1 MMNQVVKLRPGQQKI
16 LRYQEGRMGVS
27 AVPGSGKTWTLSY
40 LAARLIQSGAID
52 PDQEI
57 LVVTLVNAAVDNFSN
72 RISIQLQAENLLP
85 GFGYRVRTLHGL
97 ANDIVRERPDLA
109 GLSTHY
115 KIIDEVESTRIKR
128 RIARDWLDT
137 HIDFF
142 EPYLEYEEYQKE
154 KIYENN
160 YNLPAMIESIA
171 NAFIRFAKDRQLT
184 PIALRR
190 LLSETP
196 IALPLVEMGT
206 DIYARYQ
213 EALHY
218 RGSVDFDDLIRL
230 ALHCLKTDPS
240 LVTLLRKRWPYVLED
255 EAQDSSL
262 LQQEILSLL
271 TGSDGNWVRVG
282 DPNQAIY
289 ETFTTASPQYLL
301 DFLERPDVEERS
313 LPESGRST
321 LSIIDLANYLIE
333 WTRKEHPNPDARR
346 ALNPPMIQPTPPGDP
361 QPNPPNCPE
370 CIQFIEREFSPD
382 QEVQFVVDWV
392 EDWLTENPDK
402 TIAVLSPR
410 NARGFKFVDELNER
424 GIPYM
429 DSLLQ
434 STSATR
440 LSTGAIANIMN
451 YLSDPKSSSK
461 LALAYQV
468 WRRAERENEE
478 RWKFHTKVSKVIR
491 SCKKVEDYLWHL
503 GADDWINQIDEE
515 EDNPEVYD
523 ELYAFRDVVRRW
535 QSTIFLPIDQ
545 LLLTVSQDLFL
556 DSAELALAH
565 KLSTLLRQFSDA
577 HPDWRLPEF
586 TDELANIAKN
596 ERKYL
601 GFSQEDEAFNP
612 DLYPG
617 RVVVATM
624 HKAKGLEWDCVF
636 LTSVNNYNFPSGHEY
651 DQFQSEKWFVK
662 DHLNLE
668 AEVLAQLKTL
678 IQGNAFDWYKP
689 GEASLESRQEFIRER
704 LRLFFVGITRA
715 RRWLIVTWNTGRTS
729 RKNVPAL
736 PFLELLNRLEE
747 KP

>member
-1 MMNQVVKLRPGQQKI
+1 MREQIMKLRPGQQQI
-16 LRYQEGRMGVS
+16 LRYRDGKMGVS

-40 LAARLIQSGAID
+40 LAAKLIQSGAVD

-72 RISIQLQAENLLP
+72 RISTQLQAENLLP
-85 GFGYRVRTLHGL
+85 GFGYRIRTLHGL
-97 ANDIVRERPDLA
+97 ANDIVRERPELA
-109 GLSTHY
+109 GLGTEY
-115 KIIDEVESTRIKR
+115 QIIDEVESTRIKR
-128 RIARDWLDT
+128 RIAKDWLDT

-142 EPYLEYEEYQKE
+142 EPYLDYHAYQKE

-171 NAFIRFAKDRQLT
+171 NAFIRFSKDRQLT
-184 PIALRR
+184 PDKLRNM
-190 LLSETP
+190 LGETE
-196 IALPLVEMGT
+196 IALPLVEMGA

-230 ALHCLKTDPS
+230 ALRCLRSDPS
-240 LVTLLRKRWPYVLED
+240 LVTLLRNRWPYILED

-262 LQQEILSLL
+262 LQQEILSTLA
-271 TGSDGNWVRVG
+271 GPIGNWVRVG

-301 DFLERPDVEERS
+301 NFLERVDVEDRS

-321 LSIIDLANYLIE
+321 LSIIDLANTLIE
-333 WTRKEHPNPDARR
+333 WVREEHPNPDARQ
-346 ALNPPMIQPTPPGDP
+346 ALNPPLIQPTPPDDP
-361 QPNPPNCPE
+361 QPNPTDCKE
-370 CIQFIEREFSPD
+370 CIQFVEREFSPD
-382 QEVQFVVDWV
+382 QEIQFVVDKV
-392 EDWLTENPDK
+392 EDWLEENPDN
-402 TIAVLSPR
+402 TIAILSPR

-434 STSATR
+434 STSSTR

-478 RWKFHTKVSKVIR
+478 QWKFHTKVSKIIR
-491 SCKKVEDYLWHL
+491 GCEQIEDYLWPF
-503 GADDWINQIDEE
+503 GADDWLNKVDDEQ
-515 EDNPEVYD
+515 DNPDIYD
-523 ELYAFRDVVRRW
+523 ELVEFRDVVRRW
-535 QSTIFLPIDQ
+535 QHSIFLPIDQ

-556 DSAELALAH
+556 DSTELALAH

-586 TDELANIAKN
+586 TDELANIARN

-617 RVVVATM
+617 QVVVATM

-668 AEVLAQLKTL
+668 AEVLAQLQTL
-678 IQGNAFDWYKP
+678 IKGDAFDWYEP
-689 GEASLESRQEFIRER
+689 GKASLEARQEFIRER

-715 RRWLIVTWNTGRTS
+715 RRWLTVTWNNGRGS
-729 RKNVPAL
+729 NKNVAAL
-736 PFLELLNRLEE
+736 PFLELLNRLEG
-747 KP
+747 KS